1 MPFEQQAEYDYSNLP
16 EETIYRFAE
25 IEINQAINTLNKIY
39 RNFPDSFTLANKFIY
54 EQLFYYSE
62 RTSETQNQWAEATAD
77 RFFRLPPKFEL
88 INYFLY
94 HNLSYTRIRKLMVV
108 SPNTISKCRF
118 QPAPFY
124 LPIYQ
129 YWNPEMLV
137 RWNNIKNHLNLWNE
151 ELAQSNIGTTRS

>member
-1 MPFEQQAEYDYSNLP
+1 MPFEQLSEYDYSNLP

-25 IEINQAINTLNKIY
+25 IEINQAIKVMNQVY
-39 RNFPDSFTLANKFIY
+39 RNFPDSHALANKFVY

-62 RTSETQNQWAEATAD
+62 RTSETQSNWAEALAD
-77 RFFRLPPKFEL
+77 RFFKMPPKFEL

-94 HNLSYTRIRKLMVV
+94 HHLSYTQIRKLMTA

-124 LPIYQ
+124 TAIYRH
-129 YWNPEMLV
+129 WNPEMLV
-137 RWNNIKNHLNLWNE
+137 RWNNIKDHLNLWHE
-151 ELAQSNIGTTRS
+151 SLAHSEKEIK